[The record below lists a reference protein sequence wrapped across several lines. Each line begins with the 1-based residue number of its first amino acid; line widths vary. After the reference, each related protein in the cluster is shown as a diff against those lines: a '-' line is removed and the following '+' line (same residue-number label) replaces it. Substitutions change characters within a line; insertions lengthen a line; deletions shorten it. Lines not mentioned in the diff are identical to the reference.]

1 MPKFSKYEMIEKE
14 KETERKERQ
23 KKHVAIYCEIGTLN
37 VEKEN
42 FLKN

>member
-1 MPKFSKYEMIEKE
+1 MPKFSKYKMIEKE
-14 KETERKERQ
+14 RQ
-23 KKHVAIYCEIGTLN
+23 RGKKDKKKHVAIYCEIGTLN